1 MEEAL
6 PQAWV
11 LVCSSVAWDLVVQPM
26 GVGQRMEADLDWC
39 SETRTKFDE
48 NSNLY
53 FLSAQINSVVH

>member
-1 MEEAL
+1 M
-6 PQAWV
+6 
-11 LVCSSVAWDLVVQPM
+11 QPM

-53 FLSAQINSVVH
+53 FLSAQINSAVC

>member
-1 MEEAL
+1 
-6 PQAWV
+6 
-11 LVCSSVAWDLVVQPM
+11 M

-53 FLSAQINSVVH
+53 FLSAQINSVVCYSGLCFFTLS